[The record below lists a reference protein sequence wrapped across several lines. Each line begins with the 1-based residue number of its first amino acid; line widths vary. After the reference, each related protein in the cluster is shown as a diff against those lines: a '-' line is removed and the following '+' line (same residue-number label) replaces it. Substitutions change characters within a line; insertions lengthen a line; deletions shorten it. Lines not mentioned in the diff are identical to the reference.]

1 MIPLFIF
8 STLGI
13 TSCGWQLY
21 ADVLLRSVP
30 FQILYWG
37 IVVSIMCFLIWI
49 ISRLKKIQ
57 ILFYIILTMAF
68 ILSFPYIALFSAMRY
83 EPEHVVERN
92 GIRMVARVN
101 SFLDT
106 RVNYYEDKNILFHG
120 SKPLGYEY
128 YGNGC
133 FDPFKK
139 DGIKRKPLQYDFYDL
154 NGNLLE
160 SSESG
165 KK

>member
-1 MIPLFIF
+1 M
-8 STLGI
+8 LGI
-13 TSCGWQLY
+13 AFSGWQQY

-30 FQILYWG
+30 FQIIYWG
-37 IVVSIMCFLIWI
+37 IVISIMCLLIWM
-49 ISRLKKIQ
+49 ISRLQKFH
-57 ILFYIILTMAF
+57 ILLYIILTIAF
-68 ILSFPYIALFSAMRY
+68 ALSFPYIALFSVMRY
-83 EPEHVVERN
+83 KPEHVVEKN
-92 GIRMVARVN
+92 GIRMVACIN
-101 SFLDT
+101 GFLDT
-106 RVNYYEDKNILFHG
+106 TVNYYEDKNIFFHG
-120 SKPLGYEY
+120 SKQVGYEY